1 MPTRENIRLIAR
13 TPSFVVPF
21 IIERCMRLN
30 ILSSK
35 PYLSVILGV
44 FAYMGHYQKMEE
56 SRKTKSLKIS
66 VKFFNLAATFIPNI
80 HEGTNIQNMRS
91 LTRRIIGQLIILCL
105 LLRLKCQCSHKQTF
119 YH

>member
-1 MPTRENIRLIAR
+1 MFRGIAETSIDDGEESERLIVNFLR
-13 TPSFVVPF
+13 DHLQLYT
-21 IIERCMRLN
+21 
-30 ILSSK
+30 
-35 PYLSVILGV
+35 
-44 FAYMGHYQKMEE
+44 GHYQKMEE

>member
-44 FAYMGHYQKMEE
+44 FAYLIKDNALSDMCD
-56 SRKTKSLKIS
+56 KTLCIS
-66 VKFFNLAATFIPNI
+66 SF
-80 HEGTNIQNMRS
+80 
-91 LTRRIIGQLIILCL
+91 
-105 LLRLKCQCSHKQTF
+105 
-119 YH
+119 

>member
-1 MPTRENIRLIAR
+1 MNRL
-13 TPSFVVPF
+13 TFNDVY
-21 IIERCMRLN
+21 
-30 ILSSK
+30 K
-35 PYLSVILGV
+35 
-44 FAYMGHYQKMEE
+44 GHYQKMEE

>member
-1 MPTRENIRLIAR
+1 MFAKHLEIHRFKRQHHWVESGYVL
-13 TPSFVVPF
+13 
-21 IIERCMRLN
+21 
-30 ILSSK
+30 
-35 PYLSVILGV
+35 YL
-44 FAYMGHYQKMEE
+44 YMGHYQKMEE

>member
-1 MPTRENIRLIAR
+1 MMVIHMERIRR
-13 TPSFVVPF
+13 TFITAFVLVF
-21 IIERCMRLN
+21 VC
-30 ILSSK
+30 LSRYTVKVSLTTFN
-35 PYLSVILGV
+35 YMYML
-44 FAYMGHYQKMEE
+44 YMGHYQKMEE